1 MIALWDSQ
9 AGWTEAALI
18 AAAVIILAGVLLLQ
32 PGEPTFPPAGPAEGT
47 AQRASRVLR
56 IVKQGGE
63 PCPPQRRTYDAGG
76 TRPAPPLTFWS
87 CLANLEPWILIS
99 VNSRGD
105 DDC

>member
-63 PCPPQRRTYDAGG
+63 PCPPQRRTYDAEGDKTG
-76 TRPAPPLTFWS
+76 PS
-87 CLANLEPWILIS
+87 IDILELFSQFGAMDFDFRQFAW
-99 VNSRGD
+99 R
-105 DDC
+105 